1 MPADQR
7 FPAAPLFDRTAD
19 GRTFVPTAFRTAG
32 ARGGGQGRPSGRRAS
47 ALPLRAA
54 SPPARSCHV
63 GIVAFLLGLGLSS
76 PGAAASA
83 ARIDDWG
90 GIVAEAA
97 TRFDL
102 PPAWI
107 LAVMRA
113 ESAFNPRAVSPKGA
127 IGLMQVMPGTYDQ
140 LRDRYG
146 LGADPRQ
153 PRDNILAGAAYLRE
167 MYDRFGGDGVFAAYN
182 AGPSRYA
189 ASLDAG
195 QALPAETRSYV
206 AAVVSSLMGPSGSGA
221 LSRGPATQ
229 PPTVFVQLA
238 RPADPS
244 ADAGWPSPARFA
256 SPLFVALTPSESGR

>member
-1 MPADQR
+1 MPADHR

-19 GRTFVPTAFRTAG
+19 GRAFVPTKFRTAG
-32 ARGGGQGRPSGRRAS
+32 ARGGGQGRPRGRRER

-54 SPPARSCHV
+54 SPPAGWRYV
-63 GIVAFLLGLGLSS
+63 GIVALVLGLALSS
-76 PGAAASA
+76 PAAPGDGDRA
-83 ARIDDWG
+83 DDWG
-90 GIVAEAA
+90 GMVAEAA
-97 TRFDL
+97 IRFGL
-102 PPAWI
+102 PPGWI

-127 IGLMQVMPGTYDQ
+127 IGLMQVMPRTYDQ

-146 LGADPRQ
+146 LGADPFQ

-206 AAVVSSLMGPSGSGA
+206 AAVVSSVTGPSGSGA
-221 LSRGPATQ
+221 NSRVSSAP

-238 RPADPS
+238 HPVDQNADV
-244 ADAGWPSPARFA
+244 GWPSPARSP
-256 SPLFVALTPSESGR
+256 SPLFVALTPSESDR